1 VNLFC
6 SFRNFPKIY
15 LINFVF
21 YRITAS
27 LVFFFVLTG
36 RAFADPILGDAGAAW
51 STADA
56 TQVNPANGAFLDRTQ
71 GTGSLELL
79 RNESLYIRY
88 PGGDPVIE
96 RKSGLGGLASTV
108 PPSGVLKLGPNF
120 ALGGYIIPPGITVD
134 VDVNKLPVFILSQ
147 TQLIDIK
154 VKGTADFL
162 GGFTTS
168 YRFGDMLSLGIGG
181 NLRTISFVA
190 NLQPSGTGTNLAT
203 ARGKISDMNGLF
215 GARLDLVPGKFGVG
229 LGVTVFQVHE
239 ESIDLETDPS
249 LPLPTDAAPSGTNQ
263 TVPMSQIVAG
273 YYADLGRLKILG
285 DVRYTRAIQGV
296 EVFSVAELKPKT
308 KEVHDTVGVS
318 GGGVLQFSERLNGL
332 AGFRYEPATV
342 GSGSRSTN
350 DQEGTAGFGPI
361 ELAEVFVGLKSLTPY
376 TQYAA
381 GFQLMLLPKSL
392 PKSDRVGRGS
402 PSRYYTLTIHGGIG
416 YREATLGIDE
426 NGEQPA
432 AYYQKKIF
440 IPGGLTIKL

>member
-1 VNLFC
+1 M
-6 SFRNFPKIY
+6 FRFLMTLENYSSGMRQIY
-15 LINFVF
+15 SLIFVISSVVIIP
-21 YRITAS
+21 RKAH
-27 LVFFFVLTG
+27 
-36 RAFADPILGDAGAAW
+36 ADPVLGDAGAAW

-71 GTGSLELL
+71 GTGSIELL

-88 PGGDPVIE
+88 PGGDPVID
-96 RKSGLGGLASTV
+96 RKSGLGGLASAV

-134 VDVNKLPVFILSQ
+134 VNVKKLPIFILSQ
-147 TQLIDIK
+147 TQMIDIK
-154 VKGTADFL
+154 VKGTADFI

-168 YRFGDMLSLGIGG
+168 YRFGDMLSLGVGG
-181 NLRTISFVA
+181 NLRSISFTA
-190 NLQPSGTGTNLAT
+190 NLQSSDAGGTLAT
-203 ARGKISDMNGLF
+203 ARGKISDMNGLV

-229 LGVTVFQVHE
+229 VGATAFQIHD

-249 LPLPTDAAPSGTNQ
+249 LPVPTEATPSGTSQ
-263 TVPMSQIVAG
+263 TLPLSQIIAG
-273 YYADLGRLKILG
+273 YYADLGRIKILG
-285 DVRYTRAIQGV
+285 DIRYTRAVQGV
-296 EVFSVAELKPKT
+296 EVYSVAELKPKT

-318 GGGVLQFSERLNGL
+318 GGGVLQFSERLSGL
-332 AGFRYEPATV
+332 AGFRYEPASV
-342 GSGSRSTN
+342 GPGSRSSSE
-350 DQEGTAGFGPI
+350 QEGTAGFGPL

-381 GFQLMLLPKSL
+381 GFQLMLLPKNIA
-392 PKSDRVGRGS
+392 KSDRIGRNA
-402 PSRYYTLTIHGGIG
+402 PTRYYALTIHGGIG
-416 YREATLGIDE
+416 YREATLGIDD